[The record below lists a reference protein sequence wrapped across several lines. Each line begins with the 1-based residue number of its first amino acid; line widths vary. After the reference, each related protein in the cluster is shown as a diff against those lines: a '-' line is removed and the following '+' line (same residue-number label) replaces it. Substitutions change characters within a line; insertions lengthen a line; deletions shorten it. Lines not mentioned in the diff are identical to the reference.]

1 MLDAG
6 AAPSHLCGIM
16 GGWRQRAAAATVLTL
31 MATSGAA
38 WAQSFEVPDGF
49 MREMVRETNAEG
61 RHVAVLRVVPEPGPF
76 SELSSIEMRPLP
88 GNIEAPVAWL
98 EGRMT
103 AFLGD
108 AGSADLET
116 ALNAPDSPFADP
128 AFEPLTESLQAMMDQ
143 LRRLGEL
150 PLQFCDQPRRGE
162 NAAGS
167 YDELACRFA
176 VGPLGRHL
184 VLRVQEVDGVWYYTR
199 ISTMNERRLRHM
211 LAIANS
217 FEVK

>member
-1 MLDAG
+1 M
-6 AAPSHLCGIM
+6 M
-16 GGWRQRAAAATVLTL
+16 GGWRQRAAAAVLAIL
-31 MATSGAA
+31 ATSSAA

-49 MREMVRETNAEG
+49 VREMVRETDAEG
-61 RHVAVLRVVPEPGPF
+61 RHLAVLRVVPEPGPF
-76 SELSSIEMRPLP
+76 SELSSIEMRPLSRDV
-88 GNIEAPVAWL
+88 EAPVEWL

-108 AGSADLET
+108 AESADIET

-128 AFEPLTESLQAMMDQ
+128 AFAPLTESLQAMMDQ
-143 LRRLGEL
+143 LRRLGEV
-150 PLQFCDQPRRGE
+150 PLRFCDEPRRGD
-162 NAAGS
+162 NAAGT
-167 YDELACRFA
+167 YDELSCRFA

-184 VLRVQEVDGVWYYTR
+184 VLRLQEVDGVWYYTR

-217 FEVK
+217 FQVN

>member
-6 AAPSHLCGIM
+6 ATPSYQRRIM
-16 GGWRQRAAAATVLTL
+16 GGWRQRTAAVVLALLAT
-31 MATSGAA
+31 AGAA
-38 WAQSFEVPDGF
+38 GAQSFEVPDGF
-49 MREMVRETNAEG
+49 MREMVRETDAEG
-61 RHVAVLRVVPEPGPF
+61 RHVTVLRVVPEPGPF

-88 GNIEAPVAWL
+88 DDIEAPVEWL

-108 AGSADLET
+108 SESADVET

-128 AFEPLTESLQAMMDQ
+128 AFAPLTESLQALMDQ
-143 LRRLGEL
+143 LRRLGEV
-150 PLQFCDQPRRGE
+150 PLQFCDAPRRGD

-176 VGPLGRHL
+176 IGPLGRHL
-184 VLRVQEVDGVWYYTR
+184 VLRLQQVDGVWYYTR

-217 FEVK
+217 FQVK

>member
-6 AAPSHLCGIM
+6 TAPTHLCGIM
-16 GGWRQRAAAATVLTL
+16 GGWRQRAAAVVLTL
-31 MATSGAA
+31 LATSGAA
-38 WAQSFEVPDGF
+38 WGQSFEVPDGF
-49 MREMVRETNAEG
+49 MREMVRETDAEG
-61 RHVAVLRVVPEPGPF
+61 RHMAVLRVVPEPGPF
-76 SELSSIEMRPLP
+76 SGLSSIELRPLP
-88 GNIEAPVAWL
+88 DDVEAPVEWL
-98 EGRMT
+98 EKRMT

-108 AGSADLET
+108 AGSADVET

-143 LRRLGEL
+143 LRRLGEV
-150 PLQFCDQPRRGE
+150 PLQFCDPPRRGD

-176 VGPLGRHL
+176 IGPLGRHL
-184 VLRVQEVDGVWYYTR
+184 VLRIQEVDGVWYYTR

-217 FEVK
+217 FQVN